1 MTGPRI
7 IIALDFDDANTALAF
22 ASRFLP
28 TQCRFKVG
36 MELFTA
42 AGPAMVASLVSRGFD
57 VFLDLKYHDIPTT
70 VARACAQA
78 ASLGVWMLTVHTLGG
93 KEMLQAARAA
103 VDRQTHRPLLVGV
116 TLLTSH
122 DEAELVELGLEKGAA
137 HHVECLAGLA
147 QSAGL
152 DGVVCSPLEASVLR
166 RRYGKKFLL
175 VTPGVRPSGTSV
187 DDQRRTRT
195 PAEAVADGADYLV
208 IGRPI
213 TGAPNP
219 LFVLEAI
226 NREIRVH

>member
-22 ASRFLP
+22 AARFLP

-42 AGPAMVASLVSRGFD
+42 AGPAVVASLVARGFD

-122 DEAELVELGLEKGAA
+122 DEADLVELGLEKGAA
-137 HHVECLAGLA
+137 HHVERLAGLA

-175 VTPGVRPSGTSV
+175 VTPGVRPSGTSA

-213 TGAPNP
+213 TDAPNP
-219 LFVLEAI
+219 LFALEAI

>member
-1 MTGPRI
+1 MTGPRV

-22 ASRFLP
+22 ASRFRP
-28 TQCRFKVG
+28 AQCRFKVG

-42 AGPAMVASLVSRGFD
+42 AGPAVVASLVARGFD

-78 ASLGVWMLTVHTLGG
+78 ASLGVWMLTVHALGG

-122 DEAELVELGLEKGAA
+122 AEDGLVELGLEKGSA
-137 HHVECLAGLA
+137 HHVERLAGLA

-152 DGVVCSPLEASVLR
+152 DGVVCSPLEASVIR

-175 VTPGVRPSGTSV
+175 VTPGVRPSGTSA

-219 LFVLEAI
+219 LFALEAI

>member
-7 IIALDFDDANTALAF
+7 IIALDFEDANTALAF
-22 ASRFLP
+22 AARFLP

-42 AGPAMVASLVSRGFD
+42 AGPAVVASLVARGFD

-122 DEAELVELGLEKGAA
+122 DEADLVELGLEKSAA
-137 HHVECLAGLA
+137 HHVERLAGLA

-219 LFVLEAI
+219 LFVLDAI

>member
-1 MTGPRI
+1 MTGSRI
-7 IIALDFDDANTALAF
+7 IIALDFNDADTALAF
-22 ASRFLP
+22 AARFLP
-28 TQCRFKVG
+28 AQCRFKVG

-42 AGPAMVASLVSRGFD
+42 AGPAVVASLVARGFD

-103 VDRQTHRPLLVGV
+103 VDRQTHRPLLIGV

-122 DEAELVELGLEKGAA
+122 AEDDIVELGLEKGAA
-137 HHVECLAGLA
+137 HHVERLAALA
-147 QSAGL
+147 RSAGL
-152 DGVVCSPLEASVLR
+152 DGVVCSPQEASALR
-166 RRYGKKFLL
+166 LRYGQKFLL
-175 VTPGVRPSGTSV
+175 VTPGVRPSGASV

-213 TGAPNP
+213 TLAPNP
-219 LFVLEAI
+219 VSVLEAI